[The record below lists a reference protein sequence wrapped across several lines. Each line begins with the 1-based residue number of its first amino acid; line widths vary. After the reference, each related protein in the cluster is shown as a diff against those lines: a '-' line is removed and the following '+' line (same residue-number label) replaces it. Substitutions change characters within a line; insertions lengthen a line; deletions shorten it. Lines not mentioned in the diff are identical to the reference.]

1 MRSESEVA
9 VDKNAESKKFVAF
22 ELGKEE
28 FGADVT
34 QIKEISRVKETT
46 EIPTAPDFVEGIIN
60 LRGTIAPIID
70 LRKRLNL
77 EPKELDSDSRIVIAE
92 RGDQFIGMIVDTVTD
107 VLEIPEE
114 NIDAA
119 PKLITTEISEEY
131 LKGVGKVGED
141 RLIIL
146 LDLTEVLSRDK
157 FERIEELDEEGED
170 EESESKHR
178 RFRE

>member
-46 EIPTAPDFVEGIIN
+46 EVPTAPDFVEGIIN

-114 NIDAA
+114 KTDSTPN
-119 PKLITTEISEEY
+119 LITTEVSEEY

-146 LDLTEVLSRDK
+146 LDLTKLLSREEFEKIDEISEKEDK
-157 FERIEELDEEGED
+157 
-170 EESESKHR
+170 ESKSSK
-178 RFRE
+178 E